1 MTLTGTASGDIL
13 LACAMAIC
21 FGLGWIAGGQR

>member
-1 MTLTGTASGDIL
+1 MDLTTDGFDVIVAVGMI
-13 LACAMAIC
+13 IC